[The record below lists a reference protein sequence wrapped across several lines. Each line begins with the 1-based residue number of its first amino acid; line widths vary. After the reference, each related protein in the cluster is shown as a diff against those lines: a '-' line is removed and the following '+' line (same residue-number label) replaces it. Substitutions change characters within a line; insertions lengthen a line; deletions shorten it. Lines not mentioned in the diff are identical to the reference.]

1 MYEHFKEA
9 NLPPTYRHREV
20 DCIVGALALQRSV
33 HVVGLSGMGKSNLL
47 RFLVSHPEV
56 LKIEPYALAE
66 IGLLYVDCNKLNPPN
81 SLNFYRECISRIQSE
96 EDLTSNIDEYLLY
109 KQLELAL
116 RMLDARI
123 FVVFVIDRFESLYD
137 KTDQA
142 FFSQLRNLRD
152 EARRGRMAFILGSQ
166 RPPGDLYDIERLFSD
181 TCWVGPLTA
190 ADQAEFFTRHESR
203 LRIEVEASWRE
214 VLWRLTGAHPGLLKN
229 AIEWFKR
236 QGKPEAKANEVSLL
250 QDLLNYAPIH
260 KHCHALWQS
269 LTEAEQNFL
278 LHLNTITGTESV
290 VDRLQKAGV
299 IVAGQDGLRIFSP
312 LWETYLRQ
320 NILSQQ
326 ALKPMKVELDATTR
340 RVVLQWRGQTEE
352 TVINRDLVFRL
363 LQVLSTDPEKIYS
376 KDEIINMLYQGEK
389 VQDVY
394 DDALFQLV
402 TALRKSLDPLVTRL
416 CPAMT
421 KTCIQNVRGIGYRL
435 MVNLP
440 ADTTHIDQYTP

>member
-20 DCIVGALALQRSV
+20 DCIVSALALQRSV

-56 LKIEPYALAE
+56 LKIESYVLAE
-66 IGLLYVDCNKLNPPN
+66 IGFLYIDCNKLNPPN

-109 KQLELAL
+109 KQFELAL
-116 RMLDARI
+116 RTLDARI

-142 FFSQLRNLRD
+142 FFGQLRNLRD

-181 TCWVGPLTA
+181 ICWVGPLTKV
-190 ADQAEFFTRHESR
+190 DQTEFFTRHEGR
-203 LRIEVEASWRE
+203 LRITVEASWRE

-236 QGKPEAKANEVSLL
+236 QGKPKSVENEESLL
-250 QDLLNYAPIH
+250 QDLLNYAPIR
-260 KHCHALWQS
+260 KHCQALWQS

-278 LHLNTITGTESV
+278 SHINSTAKTGSV
-290 VDRLQKAGV
+290 VEPLQKAGV

-326 ALKPMKVELDATTR
+326 ALEPMKVGLDAATR

-352 TVINRDLVFRL
+352 TIINRDLVFRL
-363 LQVLSTDPEKIYS
+363 LQVLSTNPEKIYS
-376 KDEIINMLYQGEK
+376 KDEIINILYQDEK
-389 VQDVY
+389 AQDVY
-394 DDALFQLV
+394 DDALFQLI

-421 KTCIQNVRGIGYRL
+421 KTCIRNIRSIGYKL
-435 MVNLP
+435 IVNLP
-440 ADTTHIDQYTP
+440 DTTHAAQYTP